1 MALTD
6 ASEAKF
12 ASFSQES
19 ILLTVTSFVFDG
31 CPLSS
36 VGLVAAVVA
45 AFVVASKGLS
55 AEPNL
60 VIANVNKIIRE
71 NVALNLNRFLILY
84 I

>member
-1 MALTD
+1 MALTN

-19 ILLTVTSFVFDG
+19 ILLTVTSLVFDG

-45 AFVVASKGLS
+45 AFVVALKVLS

-60 VIANVNKIIRE
+60 LIVNVNKIIRE
-71 NVALNLNRFLILY
+71 ECCSEPE
-84 I
+84 